1 MLNTPVDLVLFFN
14 KTPYFCRY
22 SVFNLLVYK
31 HFKNILMK
39 HILLLLSA
47 LLFLNS
53 CATKKDIL
61 YLQDVDT
68 NGVGAIIYQ
77 ASKIQPNDILKITI
91 ESLSPEA
98 ALPYNK
104 TVTQGQR
111 STSLDIMQ
119 LDGYVVSLNN
129 SIVFPVLGAI
139 STANKTTEELEEFI
153 RHKLTSEGHLSDAR
167 VNVRLINAK
176 VTILG
181 EVGRPG
187 TFNYTDQN
195 LTLMQALG
203 LAGDLTINGER
214 RDILMT
220 REVDGIRKVTH
231 IDLTSADFMNSEY
244 YFIKPNDLIVV
255 NPNNPK
261 VKSSGFIGNVG
272 TVATVISLV
281 LSITILLT
289 R

>member
-1 MLNTPVDLVLFFN
+1 MKHL
-14 KTPYFCRY
+14 
-22 SVFNLLVYK
+22 LLVVT
-31 HFKNILMK
+31 
-39 HILLLLSA
+39 A
-47 LLFLNS
+47 LFFLNS
-53 CATKKDIL
+53 CASKKEVL
-61 YLQDVDT
+61 YLQDIDT
-68 NGVGAIIYQ
+68 HGVGAIDYQ
-77 ASKIQPNDILKITI
+77 SATIQPNDILKITV

-98 ALPYNK
+98 ALPYNRS
-104 TVTQGQR
+104 VAQGNMPR
-111 STSLDIMQ
+111 DLELMR

-129 SIVFPVLGAI
+129 TISMPVLGEL
-139 STANKTTEELEEFI
+139 STRNKTTRELEEFI
-153 RHKLTSEGHLSDAR
+153 SNKLISGGHLSDAR
-167 VNVRLINAK
+167 VDVRLINAK

-181 EVGRPG
+181 EVNKPG
-187 TFNYTDQN
+187 TFTYTEQN
-195 LTLMQALG
+195 MTLLQALG

-214 RDILMT
+214 KDILMT
-220 REVDGIRKVTH
+220 REVDGVRKVTH
-231 IDLTSADFMNSEY
+231 IDLTSAEFMNSEY

>member
-1 MLNTPVDLVLFFN
+1 
-14 KTPYFCRY
+14 
-22 SVFNLLVYK
+22 
-31 HFKNILMK
+31 MK

>member
-1 MLNTPVDLVLFFN
+1 MFKSLKTTLMKYILLFF
-14 KTPYFCRY
+14 T
-22 SVFNLLVYK
+22 
-31 HFKNILMK
+31 
-39 HILLLLSA
+39 A
-47 LLFLNS
+47 LFLNS

-61 YLQDVDT
+61 YLQDIDA
-68 NGVGAIIYQ
+68 NGSGAIAYQ
-77 ASKIQPNDILKITI
+77 EATIQPNDILRITI
-91 ESLSPEA
+91 ESLSIEA
-98 ALPYNK
+98 AVPYNK
-104 TVTQGQR
+104 TVVQSNQPR
-111 STSLDIMQ
+111 SLEQMQ

-129 SIVFPVLGAI
+129 SVSLPVLGEI
-139 STANKTTEELEEFI
+139 STENKTTQELAQFI
-153 RHKLTSEGHLSDAR
+153 TDKLISGGHLSDPR
-167 VNVRLINAK
+167 VDVRLINAK

-187 TFNYTDQN
+187 TFNYTEQN
-195 LTLMQALG
+195 LTLLQALG

-214 RDILMT
+214 KDILMT
-220 REVDGIRKVTH
+220 REVDGVRKVTH
-231 IDLTSADFMNSEY
+231 IDLTSAEFMNSEY
-244 YFIKPNDLIVV
+244 YFIKPNDLLVV